1 MNHTL
6 LIAGQAISLGAKLF
20 TAAYLGYSYKKSLRK
35 SVLIF
40 STAFLAASLQVFG
53 DFVGI
58 ETLTITM
65 EALFASLLFY
75 GSLKLLDEEGLPFT
89 VSRGHYVSVTPIIL
103 TLYMLVAERSSDPN
117 WLATVGV
124 AYAVSGLFI
133 LLSGFLL
140 VGLRNLYGN
149 SLEYLVVLMILYG
162 AHEMDYP
169 LLRPV
174 EWFAPIGFS
183 LSALLTVP
191 IAYFFVKFAAHEEFL
206 RTPSETQ
213 KPLKEVKSGL
223 TILSPEEYRK
233 LLTVLKDRPLL
244 AFVRNPGE
252 TPEQWMVY
260 TLSQVEHERTVPPTN
275 LPKITEIIN
284 RYLRTSGEGSVVLID
299 GIEYIHMYNG
309 FDAVAKWM
317 STLRDIAYLT
327 RGSVVVVA
335 DKRAWEEKEWNLLTR
350 LVS

>member
-6 LIAGQAISLGAKLF
+6 LIAGQALSLGAKLF
-20 TAAYLGYSYKKSLRK
+20 TTAYLGHSYKKSLRK
-35 SVLIF
+35 SALIF
-40 STAFLAASLQVFG
+40 SIAFLASSLQVLG
-53 DFVGI
+53 DLVGI
-58 ETLTITM
+58 EHSPITM

-75 GSLKLLDEEGLPFT
+75 GSLKLLDEEGLSFT
-89 VSRGHYVSVTPIIL
+89 VSRGYYVSVTPIIL
-103 TLYMLVAERSSDPN
+103 TLYMLAAERSGNPN

-140 VGLRNLYGN
+140 VGLRDLYGN
-149 SLEYLVVLMILYG
+149 CPKYLGVLMILYG

-174 EWFAPIGFS
+174 EWFAPVGFS
-183 LSALLTVP
+183 LSALLTVL
-191 IAYFFVKFAAHEEFL
+191 IAYFFVKFSGHEEFL
-206 RTPSETQ
+206 KTSSETQ
-213 KPLKEVKSGL
+213 KPLKEVKPGL

-233 LLTVLKDRPLL
+233 LLPALQDRPLL
-244 AFVRNPGE
+244 AFVRNSRDLSE
-252 TPEQWMVY
+252 KWTVY
-260 TLSQVEHERTVPPTN
+260 IISQVERERTVPPTN

-284 RYLRTSGEGSVVLID
+284 RYLRAAGSGGIVLID

-309 FDAVAKWM
+309 FDAVAKWL
-317 STLRDIAYLT
+317 STLRDIAYLANE
-327 RGSVVVVA
+327 SVILVT
-335 DKRAWEEKEWNLLTR
+335 DKKVWDEREWNLLIR